1 MTSVSHGKPCAGNPH
16 ARFDEG
22 ASAPEKPRRNALLHK
37 LNLESIASEKDA
49 WAAAGVALPKFD
61 IAAVRAET
69 AKAPEWVHFGAGNI
83 FRGFIGSLSQRLL
96 NEGLAK
102 TGIIACDTFD
112 YEVIEKI
119 YDAYDSLTLNVLL
132 NPDGTTTREVLAG
145 VAEGLK
151 ANFAD
156 PASVARLKA
165 VFRAPSLKMLSF
177 TITEKGYQLRR
188 TDGSLM
194 PVVEADMSEGPA
206 KARHAM
212 SIVAALLLERYGA
225 GELPMAVVSMDNCS
239 HNGEKL
245 MASVLEV
252 ARAWVRNGFAPEGFI
267 AYLNDESKVAFPWSM
282 IDKITPRPHP
292 MVEKSL
298 TEAGIE
304 GMTPIVTEKKTFI
317 AAFVNAE
324 KPQYLVIEDKF
335 PNGRPPLEKVGVY
348 FCDRDTVNMC
358 EKMKVTTCL
367 NPLHTAMSMYGCL
380 LGYTLICEEMK
391 DADIVKLVK
400 RLGYDEGLPVVVDP
414 KILSPKAF
422 IDEVVNERLPN
433 PFMPDDPRRIA
444 TDTSQKVGIRFG
456 ETIKSYIREGRDLG
470 SLVAIPLAIAGWLR
484 YLNGTFDDG
493 TPMEVSPDPLK
504 DELMAKVRDGKIREI
519 LANPTIF
526 GLDLTTTP
534 LADRIEGYYAR
545 LQAGPG
551 SVRRLLHEEA

>member
-1 MTSVSHGKPCAGNPH
+1 M
-16 ARFDEG
+16 
-22 ASAPEKPRRNALLHK
+22 K
-37 LNLESIASEKDA
+37 LSLDSITKDA
-49 WAAAGVALPKFD
+49 ASWGKAKVTLPKFD
-61 IAAVRAET
+61 VSAVRAET
-69 AKAPEWVHFGAGNI
+69 RKNPEWVHFGAGNI
-83 FRGFIGSLSQRLL
+83 FRGFIGSLNQRLL

-112 YEVIEKI
+112 YEVIDKI
-119 YDAYDSLTLNVLL
+119 YTAFDSLTLNVLL
-132 NPDGTTTREVLAG
+132 NPDGTTSREVLAG

-156 PASVARLKA
+156 EASSARLREI
-165 VFRAPSLKMLSF
+165 FRSPSLKMLSF

-188 TDGSLM
+188 PDGTLM
-194 PVVEADMSEGPA
+194 PVVEADMAEGPA

-212 SIVAALLLERYGA
+212 AIVAALLLERFKAGA
-225 GELPMAVVSMDNCS
+225 LPMAVVSMDNCS

-245 MASVLEV
+245 MKSVLEI
-252 ARAWVRNGFAPEGFI
+252 ATAWKDRGYVDQSFLD
-267 AYLNDESKVAFPWSM
+267 YLQDETKIAFPWSM

-292 MVEKSL
+292 MVQESLEKD
-298 TEAGIE
+298 GIE
-304 GMTPIVTEKKTFI
+304 DMAPIVTEKKTFI

-324 KPQYLVIEDKF
+324 RPQYLVVEDKF
-335 PNGRPPLEKVGVY
+335 PNGRPPLEKAGVY
-348 FCDRDTVNMC
+348 FCDRETVNMT

-400 RLGYDEGLPVVVDP
+400 RLGYVEGLPVVVDP

-456 ETIKSYIREGRDLG
+456 ETIKSYIKEGRDLNE
-470 SLVAIPLAIAGWLR
+470 LVAIPLAIAGWLR

-493 TPMEVSPDPLK
+493 KPMEVSPDPLK
-504 DELMAKVRDGKIREI
+504 DELMAKVKAGSIREI
-519 LANPTIF
+519 LSNASIF

-534 LADRIEGYYAR
+534 LATKIEGYYAK
-545 LQAGPG
+545 LQEGAG
-551 SVRRLLHEEA
+551 SARKLLQSELA

>member
-1 MTSVSHGKPCAGNPH
+1 M
-16 ARFDEG
+16 
-22 ASAPEKPRRNALLHK
+22 K
-37 LNLESIASEKDA
+37 LSLESITKTPDKWKAL
-49 WAAAGVALPKFD
+49 GIALPEFD
-61 IAAVRAET
+61 IAAVREET
-69 AKAPEWVHFGAGNI
+69 KKSPEWVHFGAGNI

-96 NEGLAK
+96 NAGLTK

-112 YEVIEKI
+112 YEVIDKI
-119 YDAYDSLTLNVLL
+119 YEAYDSLTLNVLL

-156 PASVARLKA
+156 AESAARLKSI
-165 VFRAPSLKMLSF
+165 FRAESLKMVSF

-188 TDGSLM
+188 PDGSLM
-194 PVVEADMSEGPA
+194 PVVEADIKEGPSR
-206 KARHAM
+206 ARHAM
-212 SIVAALLLERYGA
+212 SIVAALLLERFNA
-225 GELPMAVVSMDNCS
+225 GRLPIAVVSMDNCS

-245 MASVLEV
+245 MKSVVEV
-252 ARAWVRNGFAPEGFI
+252 ATAWKDGGFVGDDVL
-267 AYLNDESKVAFPWSM
+267 AYLNDDSKVAFPWSM

-292 MVEKSL
+292 MVQESLEKD
-298 TEAGIE
+298 GIE
-304 GMTPIVTEKKTFI
+304 GMAPVVTDKKTFI

-335 PNGRPPLEKVGVY
+335 PNGRPPLEKAGVY
-348 FCDRDTVNMC
+348 FCDRETVNMT

-380 LGYTLICEEMK
+380 LGYTLICDEMK
-391 DADIVKLVK
+391 DEDIVKLVK
-400 RLGYDEGLPVVVDP
+400 RLGYVEGLPVVVDP

-456 ETIKSYIREGRDLG
+456 ETVKSYIKEGRDLG

-493 TPMEVSPDPLK
+493 TPMDVSPDPLK
-504 DELMAKVRDGKIREI
+504 DELMAKVKEGKIREI
-519 LANPTIF
+519 LSNASIF
-526 GLDLTTTP
+526 GLDLTATP
-534 LADRIEGYYAR
+534 LADKVERYYAK
-545 LQAGPG
+545 LVSGPG
-551 SVRRLLHEEA
+551 SARKLLKEELT